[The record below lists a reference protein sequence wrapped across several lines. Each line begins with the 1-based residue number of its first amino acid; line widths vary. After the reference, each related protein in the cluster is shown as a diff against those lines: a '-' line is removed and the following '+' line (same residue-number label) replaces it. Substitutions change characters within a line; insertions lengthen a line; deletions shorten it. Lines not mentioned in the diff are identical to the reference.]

1 MDTFETH
8 MQQATAPGPDRILP
22 GVVLTVV
29 NKDGIAYSK
38 SFGSMS
44 MDPASELSSP
54 PLTPDTTMWIASCTK
69 LMTAISAMQC
79 VERGLLKLD
88 EDVSSIL
95 PEWKTPQILVG
106 FEDDSGKPIFKD
118 TKNKI
123 TLRMLL
129 SHQSGLGYG
138 FAEPELRRYC
148 TYANVPGIGQGP
160 VVESYFLPLLHEPGS
175 SWTYGVGLDWAGQMI
190 ERVTNKTLGSFME
203 ENIWKPLGMNS
214 TTFRLQERPDILSR
228 RADMAERTA
237 DGTLGPSPTRFFPDE
252 VSDDQGG
259 GGIFSCPADYA
270 KLLISIL
277 KNDGTLLKASTMDD
291 LFTPCLTAGG
301 ITAVREN
308 RASSYKNF
316 RESKAGSEATK
327 QVVLPHEINY
337 SVGGQISEKGW
348 VNGRKAGSMSW
359 SGLPNLNWV
368 IDRESGIAF
377 LYFSQLLPAGDAVS
391 RATLERFEYAI
402 YNGELEDL
410 SPKAS

>member
-1 MDTFETH
+1 
-8 MQQATAPGPDRILP
+8 
-22 GVVLTVV
+22 
-29 NKDGIAYSK
+29 
-38 SFGSMS
+38 
-44 MDPASELSSP
+44 
-54 PLTPDTTMWIASCTK
+54 
-69 LMTAISAMQC
+69 
-79 VERGLLKLD
+79 
-88 EDVSSIL
+88 
-95 PEWKTPQILVG
+95 
-106 FEDDSGKPIFKD
+106 
-118 TKNKI
+118 
-123 TLRMLL
+123 
-129 SHQSGLGYG
+129 
-138 FAEPELRRYC
+138 
-148 TYANVPGIGQGP
+148 
-160 VVESYFLPLLHEPGS
+160 
-175 SWTYGVGLDWAGQMI
+175 
-190 ERVTNKTLGSFME
+190 
-203 ENIWKPLGMNS
+203 
-214 TTFRLQERPDILSR
+214 
-228 RADMAERTA
+228 
-237 DGTLGPSPTRFFPDE
+237 
-252 VSDDQGG
+252 
-259 GGIFSCPADYA
+259 
-270 KLLISIL
+270 
-277 KNDGTLLKASTMDD
+277 MDD